1 MSDDVI
7 SNATIAEQLSALE
20 SSNDAMVPIEDVRKL
35 VQSVKSLFE
44 GDFKAPDL
52 ELYGEIG
59 DLARFINETRKDLGD
74 FNPAG
79 IADKEIPEAS
89 DQLDAIIKTTEQ
101 ATGKI
106 MDACERLEESHKW
119 LKDKLQNANPPI
131 PADTWMGVE
140 DAINESQVNITN
152 IYESCNFQDLTGQ
165 RIQKIV
171 DALREVERHVLRMV
185 MVFGL
190 QHKDVAD
197 EKRKEIEEEA
207 QLLNGPALPG
217 ASALDQ
223 DDIDDILDA
232 LL

>member
-1 MSDDVI
+1 M
-7 SNATIAEQLSALE
+7 
-20 SSNDAMVPIEDVRKL
+20 
-35 VQSVKSLFE
+35 
-44 GDFKAPDL
+44 
-52 ELYGEIG
+52 
-59 DLARFINETRKDLGD
+59 GD
-74 FNPAG
+74 FNPSQ

-89 DQLDAIIKTTEQ
+89 DQLDAIVQTTEQ
-101 ATGKI
+101 ATGQI

-119 LKDKLQNANPPI
+119 LKDKLQNSNPPI

-165 RIQKIV
+165 RINKIV
-171 DALREVERHVLRMV
+171 EALREVERHVLRMV

-190 QHKDVAD
+190 QHKDVEAD
-197 EKRKEIEEEA
+197 KRKVLEEEA

-217 ASALDQ
+217 QTSLDQ

>member
-1 MSDDVI
+1 MSDNNI
-7 SNATIAEQLSALE
+7 ENKTLAEQMAALE
-20 SSNDAMVPIEDVRKL
+20 SSGETMVPIEDVRKL
-35 VQSVKSLFE
+35 VESVKSLFD

-59 DLARFINETRKDLGD
+59 DLARFINDVRKDLGD
-74 FNPAG
+74 FNPSQ

-89 DQLDAIIKTTEQ
+89 DQLDAIVKTTEQ
-101 ATGKI
+101 ATGQI
-106 MDACERLEESHKW
+106 MDACDRLEESHSW
-119 LKDKLQNANPPI
+119 LKDKLQNSNPPI

-140 DAINESQVNITN
+140 DAINESKANITN
-152 IYESCNFQDLTGQ
+152 IYEACNFQDLTGQ
-165 RIQKIV
+165 RINKIV
-171 DALREVERHVLRMV
+171 EALREVERHVLRMV

-190 QHKDVAD
+190 QHKNVD
-197 EKRKEIEEEA
+197 EEVRKEIEEEA

>member
-1 MSDDVI
+1 MSDIMDK
-7 SNATIAEQLSALE
+7 NPTIADQMAALE
-20 SSNDAMVPIEDVRKL
+20 SSTETMVPIEDVRKL
-35 VQSVKSLFE
+35 IASVKSLFE
-44 GDFKAPDL
+44 GDFSAPDL

-59 DLARFINETRKDLGD
+59 DLARFINKVRKDLSD
-74 FNPAG
+74 LKPAE

-89 DQLDAIIKTTEQ
+89 DQLDAIVKTTEQ

-106 MDACERLEESHKW
+106 MDACERLEETHKW

-165 RIQKIV
+165 RINKIV

-190 QHKDVAD
+190 QHKNVDS
-197 EKRKEIEEEA
+197 EKRKELEEEA
-207 QLLNGPALPG
+207 ELLNGPALPG
-217 ASALDQ
+217 SAGLDQ